1 MKKLM
6 IYVCLFVAFLL
17 ILTFNVQAQT
27 KKKKDISP
35 QGKGAI
41 IGGAGGAV
49 AGGLIGHNVKGAL
62 IGGAIG
68 AGGGYIIGNEKRRA
82 DENGGGH
89 GAGLIQNITIII
101 PKQQQLLQLP
111 PINNV
116 KNG

>member
-1 MKKLM
+1 M
-6 IYVCLFVAFLL
+6 IYVCLFIAFLL
-17 ILTFNVQAQT
+17 TFTSAVQAQT

-82 DENGGGH
+82 EEKRRRAWRRAH
-89 GAGLIQNITIII
+89 PRHHHYKTSAAKATT
-101 PKQQQLLQLP
+101 P
-111 PINNV
+111 
-116 KNG
+116 

>member
-1 MKKLM
+1 MKKLI
-6 IYVCLFVAFLL
+6 IYVCLFIAFLL
-17 ILTFNVQAQT
+17 TFAFKTQAQT

-49 AGGLIGHNVKGAL
+49 AGGIIGHNVKGAL

-82 DENGGGH
+82 EEKKRRAWRRAHPRHHHHYTTTADGTRH
-89 GAGLIQNITIII
+89 
-101 PKQQQLLQLP
+101 
-111 PINNV
+111 
-116 KNG
+116 